1 MDRLNFTQIFPSVW
15 PVNVQGGRKAFSPHS
30 SQSCFSSWAAS
41 GCSEPAGPAVPGSSL
56 DDLDHSVGIEQV
68 VEIIAANM
76 CLWDFSC
83 VLSHS
88 IDKYAYCPQF
98 MEEDTEA

>member
-1 MDRLNFTQIFPSVW
+1 M
-15 PVNVQGGRKAFSPHS
+15 
-30 SQSCFSSWAAS
+30 
-41 GCSEPAGPAVPGSSL
+41 PGSSL

-76 CLWDFSC
+76 YLWDFSC